1 MHDGQNDC
9 PGMLA
14 TQLNHLVVSGQLA
27 ARHRVKLVEWLSS
40 DVQGKT
46 VLIVLAVEVLG
57 GQRRASGIL
66 GVAASPGPGDTTP
79 LQHPPGFQGPY
90 AGAPVDY
97 PAPAEAYNNN
107 NNNGNGN
114 HGNGGNYRAG
124 GPPPRPNNHNNGPT
138 YRSSSQ
144 RICPISA
151 LNPYQNKWT
160 IKGRVTSK
168 GDMRKYSNARG
179 EGNLFSFDL
188 LDEGMTDVRITAF
201 KETAD
206 KFFPVVQ
213 EGSVYTVSRADVKP
227 ANRKYTNTTCDYE
240 LTLNRNSVVDLC
252 PEPSSIP
259 TQLYNFTTLAE
270 VEHSDV
276 GAIVDVIG
284 IVESVMEWATIQ
296 LKNGSET
303 KKRSLMLRDN
313 TGKIIETTLWGR
325 FVEKPGNQLEAE
337 VGRGVHPVLALKSA
351 RIGDFNGKNLG
362 TLGSS
367 GVEVDPDRPEAAKL
381 RAWYDNGGA
390 QEKADA
396 LSGSGGVG
404 ARAPLICGE
413 DLMEGKMRDAIV
425 AGPQRYKFKGYIT
438 AARDRSKGLYPAC
451 SIQLQDG
458 GPRGPRTCNKK
469 VLLQDDGSYFCD
481 RCNQATAATFRFI
494 MGFQVRDHTGN
505 WWTSSFDEIG
515 QQLLGM
521 TAREVNDLGEGE
533 EAEGTWNA
541 AIRLLREEERVFVL
555 RVSEDNYN
563 DEQRTRATIQA
574 AKVLDYVQESNTLI
588 SQIRQMQG
596 AGDPGYHQFPPLGGN
611 FL

>member
-1 MHDGQNDC
+1 MHDGQTEC

-27 ARHRVKLVEWLSS
+27 ANNRVKLTDWLSS

-46 VLIVLAVEVLG
+46 VLIVLGVEVVGHPLG
-57 GQRRASGIL
+57 PQSAGA
-66 GVAASPGPGDTTP
+66 GDTTP
-79 LQHPPGFQGPY
+79 LQHAPGFQGPY
-90 AGAPVDY
+90 AGAPVDH

-107 NNNGNGN
+107 NGNRS
-114 HGNGGNYRAG
+114 GNGGNYRAG
-124 GPPPRPNNHNNGPT
+124 PPAPAPRPNNHNNGPT
-138 YRSSSQ
+138 YRTSGSSQ
-144 RICPISA
+144 RIVPIGA

-252 PEPSSIP
+252 HEPSSIP

-337 VGRGVHPVLALKSA
+337 VSKGVHPVLALKSA

-396 LSGSGGVG
+396 LSGNGGIG
-404 ARAPLICGE
+404 ARAPLICGN
-413 DLMEGKMRDAIV
+413 DLMESKMRDAIV
-425 AGPQRYKFKGYIT
+425 AGPQRYKFKGYIS
-438 AARDRSKGLYPAC
+438 AVRERSKGVYPAC
-451 SIQLQDG
+451 SIVLQEG

-469 VLLQDDGSYFCD
+469 VSAQDDGLYYCD
-481 RCNQATAATFRFI
+481 RCNQAAAPTWRFI
-494 MGFQVRDHTGN
+494 MGFQVKDHTGN

-521 TAREVNDLGEGE
+521 TAQEVNDMGDGEDGD
-533 EAEGTWNA
+533 AQWANA
-541 AIRLLREEERVFVL
+541 TKTLKEEERVFVL

-596 AGDPGYHQFPPLGGN
+596 AGDPGYHQFPPPAGGN